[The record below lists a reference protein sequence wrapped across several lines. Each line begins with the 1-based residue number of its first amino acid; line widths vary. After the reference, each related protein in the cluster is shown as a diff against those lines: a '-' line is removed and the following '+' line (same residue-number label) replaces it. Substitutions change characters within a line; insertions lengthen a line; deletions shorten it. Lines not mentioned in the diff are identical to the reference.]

1 MIIASLLA
9 GLTVQGSPYKP
20 LPAAKASQIRAKSCA
35 GDKAM
40 NADPKPRPGH
50 AAVAALPF
58 SMGRRFTALDDYL
71 THLRCRAAPIDLPWW
86 REIRPGVYEHVK
98 RLPGG
103 KREVATRA
111 DLMKRFGFSR

>member
-1 MIIASLLA
+1 MIIASLLV
-9 GLTVQGSPYKP
+9 GLTAQGTPYKP
-20 LPAAKASQIRAKSCA
+20 LPVTKAPEVRANGCA
-35 GDKAM
+35 GGKALK
-40 NADPKPRPGH
+40 AAPEARPGH

-58 SMGRRFTALDDYL
+58 SMGRRFTTLDDYL

-111 DLMKRFGFSR
+111 DLMNRFGFSR